1 MGTGAGG
8 ARILLDGRRASPAGA
23 AFAGASTIDA
33 FDAHDGHPL
42 TKGHAGVAVLPA
54 LLAVAD
60 AEGGGDG
67 RDLLAAL
74 VLGYEVAIR
83 AGIALH
89 AERAGLPHLGR
100 LERARLRRGRRPA
113 ARPLGG
119 QPPAMPSASPNI
131 TGRAAR

>member
-1 MGTGAGG
+1 MGAGAGG

-74 VLGYEVAIR
+74 VLGYEIAIR

-89 AERAGLPHLGR
+89 ASVPRLSHLRR
-100 LERARLRRGRRPA
+100 LERARLRRGRGAA
-113 ARPLGG
+113 ARPRSRT
-119 QPPAMPSASPNI
+119 PPATRSASPSI